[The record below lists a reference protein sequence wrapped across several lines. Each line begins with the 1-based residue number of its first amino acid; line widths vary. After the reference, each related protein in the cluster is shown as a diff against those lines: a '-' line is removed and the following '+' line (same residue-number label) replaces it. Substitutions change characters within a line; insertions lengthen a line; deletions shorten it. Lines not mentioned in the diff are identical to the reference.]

1 MFFLMIDDLDVKIYE
16 KSYNFNCILGCQLR
30 RAYKTGHKVGVLQKH
45 NDNLIFPETHE
56 FDNNQKGLGEP
67 WLEGG
72 DGEKNGR
79 RVYRVFLSLFYVSK
93 YSASFKILKN
103 TYFFRFFC
111 GQEVVNSPPLTHTHY
126 AHLRICKKVGV
137 FFTSS
142 VKVLTPFYFRR
153 HVVLAGGP
161 ECMKPSGDLTSLVLQ
176 FKPLNLVLS
185 SY

>member
-1 MFFLMIDDLDVKIYE
+1 M
-16 KSYNFNCILGCQLR
+16 
-30 RAYKTGHKVGVLQKH
+30 
-45 NDNLIFPETHE
+45 
-56 FDNNQKGLGEP
+56 
-67 WLEGG
+67 EGG

-79 RVYRVFLSLFYVSK
+79 RVHRVLLSLFYVSK

-111 GQEVVNSPPLTHTHY
+111 GQEVVNSPPPSPIHIMH
-126 AHLRICKKVGV
+126 ICGYVKKVGV